1 MKSMR
6 SNRYRPWLGILLLIV
21 CSTSMSFGEK
31 TLNGQAPLVIGHRGA
46 SGYRPEHTL
55 ASYQLAIDLGADFIE
70 PDLVLTKDGVPI
82 ARHEPLFGATAVN
95 GVPVAVPN
103 EFTTTNIFD
112 HPEFAA
118 RLRTRTLDGT
128 AITGFWAD
136 DFTLAEV
143 KTLRARER
151 IPAIRPGNVPFNDL
165 FEIPTLQ
172 EVINLAK
179 ANSTPVRTVGI
190 YPETKHPTFF
200 LTEAANRT
208 NPARFEDIVVE
219 ILHANYPNSP
229 SAPVFI
235 QSFEVFNLQYLRTL
249 TNLRLIQLIN
259 TGSTRPYD
267 FVVAGDARTYNDLVT
282 PAGLE
287 TINDYA
293 FGIGPTRDLIIP
305 RPGNVLGTPTTLI
318 ADAHAAGLAVHA
330 FTFRAENNFLSNGY
344 RIGADL
350 TAFGDYRGELLPYL
364 QLGLDGFFT
373 DQSDLATDLEPMTVA
388 AGDVTQTS
396 AVLWAHSFASGPVT
410 IDYSTS
416 PTFASAV
423 TSLALNEGDALV
435 PVKIGVTGL
444 VPNTTYYYRA
454 TGPVGSASGKFWTP
468 PSAGTFAG
476 LTFGVSGDQRGEL
489 APYPSIRNA
498 AERELDFFL
507 QFGDNIYA
515 DFPSP
520 DVPLPQARTLTD
532 YRLKNNEVYSS
543 RFGLNTFA
551 TLRSST
557 AILATIDDHEVTN
570 DFAGGAPRTS
580 DPRFAGDTGILIS
593 DTETFHDGLQA
604 FREYH
609 PVADLNYGA
618 TGDYVTA
625 GRIKNYRFN
634 TYGSDAAT
642 FVLDARSFRSEPLP
656 AITNPSD
663 PAQVATFLTGSFA
676 PGRTMLG
683 AQQLADL
690 KQDLLAAQAGG
701 ILWKFIFCPEPMQ
714 NFGPLGGEDR
724 YEGYAAERTNLLKF
738 IDDAHISNVVFVT
751 ADFHGTVVNR
761 LSYQLGPFQP
771 QIQTKSFEIIT
782 GPVAFDKPFGPTI
795 VDLASA
801 LGLVDPATRNFYNSF
816 PNGLAKESIVLA
828 VVNGGLTGLGYNPLS
843 ATADPLPNMHLLEGL
858 YSSTNTYGW
867 TEFNIDPATH
877 MLEVKTWGI
886 LPYSQTQLEAAP
898 ASVSGR
904 IPTVVSRFSV
914 TPLAE
919 EPYIATGVTV
929 ARDGY
934 IFNRRLNRFVQ
945 QITLTNTGSLPI
957 AMPLSLALDNL
968 SGNATLAN
976 ATGTTGG
983 LPPLGSP
990 YVAVSVGSDH
1000 LLTPGERVTV
1010 VLEFTNPSLAAITYE
1025 ARVVAGS
1032 STP

>member
-1 MKSMR
+1 
-6 SNRYRPWLGILLLIV
+6 
-21 CSTSMSFGEK
+21 MSFGETG
-31 TLNGQAPLVIGHRGA
+31 TLNGQPPLVIGHRGA

-55 ASYQLAIDLGADFIE
+55 ASYQLAIDLGADYIE

-112 HPEFAA
+112 HPEFAS
-118 RLRTRTLDGT
+118 RLRTRSLDGT

-151 IPAIRPGNVPFNDL
+151 IPAIRPGNIAFNDL

-179 ANSTPVRTVGI
+179 ANSTAVRTVGI

-208 NPARFEDIVVE
+208 NPARFEDIVVS

-235 QSFEVFNLQYLRTL
+235 QSFEVFNLQYLHTQ

-259 TGSTRPYD
+259 TGNTRPYD
-267 FVVAGDARTYNDLVT
+267 FVVAGDPRTYNDLVT

-287 TINDYA
+287 AINDYA

-305 RPGNVLGTPTTLI
+305 RPGNVLGAPTRLI
-318 ADAHAAGLAVHA
+318 SDAHAAGLAVHA
-330 FTFRAENNFLSNGY
+330 FTFRAENNFLSNGF
-344 RIGADL
+344 RIGSDL
-350 TAFGDYRGELLPYL
+350 TAFGNYQGELLAYL

-373 DQSDLATDLEPMTVA
+373 DQSDLAADLEPMTVA
-388 AGDVTQTS
+388 AGDVTQTT
-396 AVLWAHSFASGPVT
+396 AILWAHSFSAGPVKIEYT
-410 IDYSTS
+410 TS
-416 PTFASAV
+416 PTLDAGV
-423 TSLALNEGDALV
+423 TTLSVDESDTQV
-435 PVKIGVTGL
+435 PVKVALTGL
-444 VPNTTYYYRA
+444 SPNTTYYYRA
-454 TGPVGSASGKFWTP
+454 TGPAGSARGKFWTP
-468 PSAGTFAG
+468 PLVGTFAG
-476 LTFGVSGDQRGEL
+476 LSFGVSGDQRGEL

-498 AERELDFFL
+498 ADRELGFFL

-520 DVPLPQARTLTD
+520 DLPIAQARTLAE
-532 YRLKNNEVYSS
+532 YRLKNNEVYAS

-551 TLRSST
+551 ALRSST

-570 DFAGGAPRTS
+570 DFAGGALRTS

-593 DTETFHDGLQA
+593 DTETFHHGLQA

-609 PVADLNYGA
+609 PVADREYGA

-642 FVLDARSFRSEPLP
+642 FVLDARSFRSPPLP
-656 AITNPSD
+656 AITNPND
-663 PAQVATFLTGSFA
+663 PTQVAAFLTGSFA
-676 PGRTMLG
+676 PGRTLLG

-690 KQDLLAAQAGG
+690 KQNLLESQAAG
-701 ILWKFIFCPEPMQ
+701 ILWKFIFCPEPVQ

-724 YEGYAAERTNLLKF
+724 YEGYAAERTSLLKY

-771 QIQTKSFEIIT
+771 QIQTNSFEIIT
-782 GPVAFDKPFGPTI
+782 GSVAFDKPFGPTI
-795 VDLASA
+795 VDLGAA
-801 LGLVDPATRNFYNSF
+801 LGVVDSATRNLYNSL
-816 PNGLAKESIVLA
+816 PNGLTKESIVLA
-828 VVNGGLTGLGYNPLS
+828 VVNGGLAGLGYNPIS
-843 ATADPLPNMHLLEGL
+843 ATANPLPTMQLLEGL

-867 TEFNIDPATH
+867 TEFNIDPNTH
-877 MLEVKTWGI
+877 VLDVKTWGI
-886 LPYSQTQLEAAP
+886 LPYSQTELEAAP

-904 IPTVVSRFSV
+904 IPTVVSRFAV
-914 TPLAE
+914 APLSA
-919 EPYIATGVTV
+919 EPYVPVGVSV
-929 ARDGY
+929 ARGGFV
-934 IFNRRLNRFVQ
+934 FNRRIQRFVQ
-945 QITLTNTGSLPI
+945 QVTLTNNGTIPV
-957 AMPLSLALDNL
+957 ATPLALAIDHLSANVSLANVT
-968 SGNATLAN
+968 GMTTVLAP
-976 ATGTTGG
+976 A
-983 LPPLGSP
+983 GSP
-990 YVAVSVGSDH
+990 YVSVSVGPDQ
-1000 LLTPGERVTV
+1000 LLTPGESVSVT
-1010 VLEFTNPSLAAITYE
+1010 LEFSNPGLAGISYD

-1032 STP
+1032 ATP